1 MIHLYCWLNNMHT
14 YRILSIYTGS
24 ICSLKGLCRD
34 TLVHILLTGVPSICC
49 SRLASTTHPS
59 SFGKLSCPC
68 GSDGGADYSSHLPGH
83 WKRHITSPEFFEL
96 KVEVIA
102 LPCPLCHTYAV
113 GIDLRNSV
121 PKEPETMRCWTAQR
135 PIVMLFE
142 FLDPDQPGAGAT
154 CVPTRGSASTVSF
167 FFVYTNF
174 SWFLS
179 LPVGRIVINITD
191 ICRQK

>member
-34 TLVHILLTGVPSICC
+34 TLVYILLTGVPSICC
-49 SRLASTTHPS
+49 FSLASTTHPS

-102 LPCPLCHTYAV
+102 LPCPPVSYIRCRNWSQKQCPQGAWDNETLNGTETDCNAVRVPGSWPAWGRRHLCAYTGV
-113 GIDLRNSV
+113 GQYSLL
-121 PKEPETMRCWTAQR
+121 
-135 PIVMLFE
+135 LFR
-142 FLDPDQPGAGAT
+142 LH
-154 CVPTRGSASTVSF
+154 
-167 FFVYTNF
+167 
-174 SWFLS
+174 
-179 LPVGRIVINITD
+179 
-191 ICRQK
+191 